1 MKINATTLQNLDASK
16 SYYLS
21 NSTGEIKKAGF
32 VQWFK
37 CFFNIGDGRAKAA
50 ALADRVKEALL
61 ADGAVAGDA
70 TLDGDIRAL
79 DTTKSLSGAALRDI
93 ATRFRASHSEAVG
106 RADAKRLAETIADES
121 ANDWVQ
127 SRWIYPDPPSVAQVK
142 KLAVYAASSVIK
154 NASKYATQEE
164 LGSALRNKIN
174 LLNAYI
180 GSVGEMS
187 AQTKLGYPT
196 AQTYQLENGKKVGL
210 LGTKLKFDEL
220 HFRLFVAN
228 MADHGG
234 DFRIDLTKFLDISEE
249 NVQEWRAKLLKLP
262 MKDPADPEALP
273 AFAAEFK
280 KMVNDRIRFYC
291 VEHGSARNLPP
302 SFTRAFR
309 NELEGL
315 RQVFGEK
322 AVPQNANYFTY
333 MRNNKEIVT
342 ALAEK
347 ADREGRVITA
357 KEFVDAFRNS
367 VRERAAATFLRDKAA
382 ELAGKEGRAALVD
395 VPFGERL
402 LKRDTKLRDE
412 LLACKTSD
420 EAAAAVAKHEDAIR
434 AQLDL
439 KAELEGA
446 RGKAT
451 ERAAEK
457 IASATGL
464 DVNTV
469 LERTDFTRL
478 KTAVGTVAGKIE
490 SGTEPGCMEKGFDA
504 GAALEKAL
512 DGFVKTR
519 VDLMKEVD
527 AQEGVSGET
536 KQLWKMQILA
546 TNKPDLMHAAQI
558 AAIAARRGGEIG
570 QALASALEPGLPE
583 NERAK
588 RFSIAGGCM
597 NAAFVE
603 LFGQDKWEDMG
614 PDERDPVFT
623 MLAAAVLD
631 KMPDFAAKYGAAS
644 EDLAGISQRAFN
656 DNEAHGPGQK
666 VYLLVDSLVA
676 QPAQSAQ
683 PVQSA

>member
-21 NSTGEIKKAGF
+21 NTTGEIKQAGF
-32 VQWFK
+32 VQWLK

-50 ALADRVKEALL
+50 ALAAKVKEALL

-70 TLDGDIRAL
+70 ALDGDIRAL

-93 ATRFRASHSEAVG
+93 ATRFRASHTEAVG
-106 RADAKRLAETIADES
+106 RADARRLAETIADES
-121 ANDWVQ
+121 ADDWVR
-127 SRWIYPDPPSVAQVK
+127 SRWIYPDPASVAQVK

-154 NASKYATQEE
+154 NASKYSTPEE
-164 LGSALRNKIN
+164 LDHALRNKIN

-187 AQTKLGYPT
+187 AQAKLGYPT
-196 AQTYQLENGKKVGL
+196 AQSYQPENGKKVGL

-249 NVQEWRAKLLKLP
+249 NLQAWKAKLLKLP

-280 KMVNDRIRFYC
+280 KMVNERILYC
-291 VEHGSARNLPP
+291 CANRGAAGNLPP
-302 SFTRAFR
+302 SFGRAMR
-309 NELEGL
+309 GELDRL
-315 RQVFGEK
+315 RQEFGEK
-322 AVPQNANYFTY
+322 AVPQDANFFRYT
-333 MRNNKEIVT
+333 MHVKETV
-342 ALAEK
+342 AMLAEK
-347 ADREGRVITA
+347 ANEKGRVIA
-357 KEFVDAFRNS
+357 ANDLVEAFRDMMRTS
-367 VRERAAATFLRDKAA
+367 VAATFLRDKAA
-382 ELAGKEGRAALVD
+382 ELAEKEGRKELVD
-395 VPFGERL
+395 VPFGERM

-412 LLACKTSD
+412 LLACKTPD
-420 EAAAAVAKHEDAIR
+420 EAAAAVAKYEDAIR

-439 KAELEGA
+439 KAQLEGA
-446 RGKAT
+446 LGKAT

-478 KTAVGTVAGKIE
+478 KTAIGTVAGKIE
-490 SGTEPGCMEKGFDA
+490 SGMEPGSREKGFDA

-519 VDLMKEVD
+519 VDLLKEVD

-536 KQLWKMQILA
+536 KKLWKEQILA

-558 AAIAARRGGEIG
+558 AAIAAQRGGEIG
-570 QALASALEPGLPE
+570 QALADALEPGLPE

-631 KMPDFAAKYGAAS
+631 KMPDFAAKYGAVG

-656 DNEAHGPGQK
+656 DNEVHGPGLK

-676 QPAQSAQ
+676 Q
-683 PVQSA
+683 